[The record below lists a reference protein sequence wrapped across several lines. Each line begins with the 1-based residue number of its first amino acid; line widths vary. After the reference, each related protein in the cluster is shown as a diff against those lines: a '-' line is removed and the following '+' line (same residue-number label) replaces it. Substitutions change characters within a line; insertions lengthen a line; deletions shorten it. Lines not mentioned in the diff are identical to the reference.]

1 VQRECRKIQ
10 IFDTT
15 LRDGEQ
21 SPGASMT
28 VEEKVRLAFQLK
40 KLGVDVIEAGFPIS
54 SNGDFNAVMEI
65 AKQVKGPTICA
76 LARAVDKDI
85 ESAAKALTYAE
96 HKRIHVFIATSEIHM
111 KYKLKMNPTQVIL
124 KAVAAVKKARC
135 YVDEVEFSAEDAAR
149 SDIDFLVQVLN
160 AVIEAGATTV
170 NIPDTVGYTTPE
182 EFGFLIAQIKRRV
195 KNINSVILSVHCHN
209 DLGLA
214 TANSLAA
221 IKSGAEQVE
230 CTVNG
235 IGERAGNCALE
246 EIVMALKT
254 RQDIYQ
260 LKTGV
265 DSRELVKSSNMV
277 KQVTSMKVQPN
288 KAIVGANAF
297 SHEAG
302 IHQHGVLAHPATYE
316 IMRAEDVGFSS
327 NAIVLGKHCGRHSIR
342 RWLSQRKINLI
353 ESDIDILSIKIKSLS
368 DKKKRI
374 EDDDVFEM
382 LAQIEK
388 LHSVESNFNK
398 VSATK
403 C

>member
-1 VQRECRKIQ
+1 MQRECRKIQ